1 MEKRVDGE
9 FSMNMYYARIMACL
23 ARVNKS
29 IQREN
34 VVVASFQVLTSLQ
47 WLF

>member
-9 FSMNMYYARIMACL
+9 FSMNMYYARIMACP

-29 IQREN
+29 IQRKN
-34 VVVASFQVLTSLQ
+34 VVVALFQVVVSP
-47 WLF
+47 